1 MTTIGAVIL
10 CPLCGNNTTRK
21 TELNIG
27 GSGLPVY
34 NCLKCEEFFSAEK
47 NFDYTVFPAR
57 HVGVQPPEPKDP
69 MIFFLSIVVGNTV
82 FKYGPF
88 TQERCFQLA
97 AQAYEEKLPVT
108 VLVEHGPIEPNFSIF
123 SRLDIPKLE
132 DAHVSVLKGMNR
144 AVAEAVLEVEKQTT
158 QSEFIFS

>member
-1 MTTIGAVIL
+1 MTIIGAVIL
-10 CPLCGNNTTRK
+10 CPICGSSDMRK
-21 TELNIG
+21 TELYTG
-27 GSGLPVY
+27 GSGSPVY
-34 NCLKCEEFFSAEK
+34 NCLKCEEFFSPDK

-57 HVGVQPPEPKDP
+57 HVGVQPSEPKDP
-69 MIFFLSIVVGNTV
+69 RIFFLSIVVGNTV

-97 AQAYEEKLPVT
+97 AKAYEEKLPVT

-144 AVAEAVLEVEKQTT
+144 AVAEAILEVEKQAI
-158 QSEFIFS
+158 QAEFIFS